1 MESLSLKRAEESPR
15 RSRGGAERRI
25 KRLHCS
31 HLIPAEALTKGF
43 HRTRKRPR
51 LRSRGRDGILESKR
65 AEESPRRSRG
75 GAERRIKRLHC
86 SHLIPAEAL
95 TKGFHRT
102 RKRPRLRSRGRDGI
116 LESKRAEE
124 SPRRSR
130 GGAERRIK
138 RLQSSH
144 LIPAEALT
152 KGFHRTRKRPRLR
165 SRGRDGILES
175 KKAEESRGIKYWSKQ
190 ANCDIIML

>member
-1 MESLSLKRAEESPR
+1 MESLSLKKAEESPR
-15 RSRGGAERRI
+15 RSRGGAE
-25 KRLHCS
+25 S
-31 HLIPAEALTKGF
+31 
-43 HRTRKRPR
+43 
-51 LRSRGRDGILESKR
+51 
-65 AEESPRRSRG
+65 
-75 GAERRIKRLHC
+75 
-86 SHLIPAEAL
+86 
-95 TKGFHRT
+95 
-102 RKRPRLRSRGRDGI
+102 
-116 LESKRAEE
+116 
-124 SPRRSR
+124 
-130 GGAERRIK
+130 RIK